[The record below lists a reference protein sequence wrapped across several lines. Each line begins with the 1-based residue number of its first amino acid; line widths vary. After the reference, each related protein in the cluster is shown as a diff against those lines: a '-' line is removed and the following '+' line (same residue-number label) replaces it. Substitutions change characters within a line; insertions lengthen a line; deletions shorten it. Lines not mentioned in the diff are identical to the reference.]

1 MKNTVSGGL
10 DKSVVQDL
18 RRKIVAW
25 DYPPDFQLI
34 EETLCEMYG
43 VSRSPIRQALSH
55 LVAEGL
61 VVHLPRR
68 GFRVKQLHIK
78 EIEELY
84 EFRFALEMHIVRGLS
99 QRGLP
104 QDVYE
109 SLYHTWS
116 DIEDKQDLTHGQLA
130 ELDEAFHTSLT
141 AAYGNQLLL
150 AEMKAINERIFVFRE
165 IDFKSQ
171 GRLEETQTEHLE
183 ILERLAARDQ
193 QGVERILQRNL
204 FSGLGNVETAI
215 IQLIAK
221 SYL

>member
-1 MKNTVSGGL
+1 M
-10 DKSVVQDL
+10 
-18 RRKIVAW
+18 
-25 DYPPDFQLI
+25 
-34 EETLCEMYG
+34 
-43 VSRSPIRQALSH
+43 
-55 LVAEGL
+55 
-61 VVHLPRR
+61 
-68 GFRVKQLHIK
+68 
-78 EIEELY
+78 
-84 EFRFALEMHIVRGLS
+84 
-99 QRGLP
+99 
-104 QDVYE
+104 
-109 SLYHTWS
+109 
-116 DIEDKQDLTHGQLA
+116 A